1 MYSTQLLEQ
10 STSTLPCPPCCWN
23 LDFFEYTLDI
33 PHAKSAHEAPVRSS
47 RSRSNHYWF
56 ENIAINLYRLFDG
69 REDEHD
75 HAGNHNKVKDHTSY
89 AAASVCLFARL
100 YRWEKLPYQR
110 LTDLFLYPLETRPF
124 WIRACLIATIHNF
137 PLVSLP

>member
-1 MYSTQLLEQ
+1 MGVCQTYTLSKFTQPMYSTQLLEQ
-10 STSTLPCPPCCWN
+10 STSTLPRPPCCWN

-75 HAGNHNKVKDHTSY
+75 HAGNHNKVKDHQLCCQCLLVCSTLSLGK
-89 AAASVCLFARL
+89 AAISKT
-100 YRWEKLPYQR
+100 Y
-110 LTDLFLYPLETRPF
+110 RPF
-124 WIRACLIATIHNF
+124 SISTRDSSFLD
-137 PLVSLP
+137 